1 MWYITA
7 LSFGLVAA
15 GIIIRN
21 EVLQEETH
29 HKLLFA
35 GGLIAAVGWVS

>member
-15 GIIIRN
+15 GIVIRN
-21 EVLQEETH
+21 EDLEEQTY
-29 HKLLFA
+29 HKLLFS
-35 GGLIAAVGWVS
+35 GSFIAAVGWVS